1 MTAKVQDGP
10 DSRQPE
16 LPPASVSMRAAVKK
30 LYEGRGQQSIRFR
43 YGLLAFDVITILF
56 LIGSSFVDWGGTE
69 IADAIIGVVILAD
82 VLARLWISDNR
93 LKTLMQPLGIIDLI
107 VVFSLLAPIVGEG
120 FAFLRVLR
128 MLRLLRSY
136 ELMAR
141 LRIDFPWFRKNE
153 QTVLSA
159 LNLAI
164 FMFIMTAVVY
174 ETQHMANPEIAN
186 YLDALYFTVT
196 ALTTTGFGDI
206 VLEGP
211 WGRLIAVVI
220 MIFGVSLFLRLVQ
233 VMLRPPK
240 VEHKCVQ
247 CGLKR
252 HEFDAVHCKACGHI
266 LSIEDEGAI

>member
-1 MTAKVQDGP
+1 MAGRRSQAKEPEP
-10 DSRQPE
+10 D
-16 LPPASVSMRAAVKK
+16 LPVAPRSMRSVVKK
-30 LYEGRGQQSIRFR
+30 LYEGRSQQSIRFR
-43 YGLLAFDVITILF
+43 YGLLAFDVATILF
-56 LIGSSFVDWGGTE
+56 LIASSFVDWSGTE
-69 IADAIIGVVILAD
+69 IADAIIGIVILVD

-93 LKTLMQPLGIIDLI
+93 LKTLIQPLGIVDLI

-136 ELMAR
+136 ELLAR
-141 LRIDFPWFRKNE
+141 LRIDFPWFKRNE
-153 QTVLSA
+153 QMVLSA

-174 ETQHMANPEIAN
+174 ETQHVFNPEIAN
-186 YLDALYFTVT
+186 YLDALYYTVT

-211 WGRLIAVVI
+211 WGRLVAVII

-240 VEHKCVQ
+240 VEHKCPH

-252 HEFDAVHCKACGHI
+252 HEFDAIHCKACGHI
-266 LSIEDEGAI
+266 LAIEDEGAN

>member
-1 MTAKVQDGP
+1 VSEPERATVDVAASAASGSLRSKVK
-10 DSRQPE
+10 
-16 LPPASVSMRAAVKK
+16 A
-30 LYEGRGQQSIRFR
+30 LYEGRSDKAIRFR
-43 YGLLAFDVITILF
+43 YGLLAFDIATVLF
-56 LIGSSFVDWGGTE
+56 LVVSSFFNSSAIE
-69 IADAIIGVVILAD
+69 IADAVIGVIILAD
-82 VLARLWISDNR
+82 VLARLWISDSR
-93 LKTLMQPLGIIDLI
+93 LRTLLHPLGIIDLI

-136 ELMAR
+136 ELLAR
-141 LRIDFPWFRKNE
+141 LRMDFPWFRRNE
-153 QTVLSA
+153 QMALSA

-164 FMFIMTAVVY
+164 FMFIMTAIVY
-174 ETQHMANPEIAN
+174 ETQHASNPKIAN

-211 WGRLIAVVI
+211 WGRLISVVI

-233 VMLRPPK
+233 VMLRPLK
-240 VEHKCVQ
+240 VIHKCPQ

-252 HEFDAVHCKACGHI
+252 HEYDAVHCKACGHI
-266 LSIEDEGAI
+266 LNIEDEGAI